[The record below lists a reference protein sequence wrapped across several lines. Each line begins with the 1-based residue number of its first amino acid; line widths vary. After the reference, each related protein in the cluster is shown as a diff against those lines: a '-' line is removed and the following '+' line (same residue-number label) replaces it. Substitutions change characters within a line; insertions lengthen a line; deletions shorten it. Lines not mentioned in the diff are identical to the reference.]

1 MAFRGLF
8 SKLKE
13 SFFSVMPIT
22 LIIFAII
29 LFFVPTETDVV
40 IKLLISSVL
49 MIFGVAF
56 FSLGADNSMI
66 ELGSGVGAAL
76 SKRNKLLFM
85 LVTGF
90 IIGFAITVAEPD
102 IMVLAKQVADSTSLS
117 SEWVFILTISLG
129 VGILFVLGI
138 LRIVFNMKLSILLS
152 ICYLIVFVLSFFVP
166 QDFVPI
172 AFDSGSVTTG
182 AISVPFLISFGLGL
196 SAVRSKRSEDDSFGL
211 IALCSVG
218 PIIAVMILSLF
229 LGNANVVVT
238 SEVVSYSSISQEFFA
253 TLLDSLKDVAITLVP
268 IVLMFIIFQLFA
280 FKFPKTKVVR
290 TLVGF
295 LLTYLGISLF
305 LTGVVCGYYPL
316 GKEIGQY
323 ISSLDFS
330 WIALPLAFILGAFAI
345 IAEPAMQVLKK
356 QVEDITNKAIKQR
369 TIMIFISLGVAL
381 SVVVSV
387 LQAMYEINFLYI
399 IVPIFACCLIL
410 SFVNPKLFSAI
421 AFDSGGV
428 ASGTMAVS
436 FILPFVTGVS
446 ASGNGFGTVAMIA
459 TFPIFTM
466 QILGLVYKIK
476 LHKSNKLKVNLPKT
490 QNDII
495 EFNYELPYEHK
506 KVGEEIV
513 EFGVQ

>member
-1 MAFRGLF
+1 MQFRGLF
-8 SKLKE
+8 SKFKE

-22 LIIFAII
+22 LIIFALI
-29 LFFVPTETDVV
+29 LFFIPTDIDEVL
-40 IKLLISSVL
+40 KLLISSVL
-49 MIFGVAF
+49 MIFGVSF

-66 ELGSGVGAAL
+66 ELGTGVGATL
-76 SKRNKLLFM
+76 SKKNKLLFM
-85 LVTGF
+85 LTTGF

-102 IMVLAKQVADSTSLS
+102 LMVLAKQVADSTSLS
-117 SEWVFILTISLG
+117 SQWIFILTISLG

-138 LRIVFNMKLSILLS
+138 LRIVFNMRLSILLN
-152 ICYLIVFVLSFFVP
+152 ICYLTVFVLSFFVP
-166 QDFVPI
+166 KNFVPI

-229 LGNANVVVT
+229 LGNANITVGT
-238 SEVVSYSSISQEFFA
+238 EVISNSSISEQLIS
-253 TLLDSLKDVAITLVP
+253 TLLNSFKDVAIILIP
-268 IVLMFIIFQLFA
+268 IVLMFIIFQAFA

-290 TLVGF
+290 TFIGF
-295 LLTYLGISLF
+295 FLTYIGISLF

-323 ISSLDFS
+323 ISSLDFN
-330 WIALPLAFILGAFAI
+330 WVALPLGFILGAFAI

-356 QVEDITNKAIKQR
+356 QVEDITNKAIKKNI
-369 TIMIFISLGVAL
+369 IMIFISLGVAL

-387 LQAMYEINFLYI
+387 LQAMFNFNFLYI
-399 IVPIFACCLIL
+399 IIPILACSLIL
-410 SFVNPKLFSAI
+410 TFVNPKLFSAI

-436 FILPFVTGVS
+436 FILPFVTGLS
-446 ASGNGFGTVAMIA
+446 ANGNGFGTVALIA
-459 TFPIFTM
+459 SFPIFTM
-466 QILGLVYKIK
+466 QIMGLIYKIK
-476 LHKSNKLKVNLPKT
+476 LKKENRLKANLPFAN
-490 QNDII
+490 NDII
-495 EFNYELPYEHK
+495 EFDYEQPYVK
-506 KVGEEIV
+506 KQISLEIV
-513 EFGVQ
+513 EFDS